1 MFSFVSVPKI
11 ISAPLDH
18 EQRQITSSVW
28 ILNGGEMKSSE
39 EDEEEEEAEG
49 LEESLNTSSRGIS
62 FPVEG
67 DVMFR
72 RGGVKPAII
81 EETERWGLVS

>member
-1 MFSFVSVPKI
+1 
-11 ISAPLDH
+11 
-18 EQRQITSSVW
+18 
-28 ILNGGEMKSSE
+28 MKSSE
-39 EDEEEEEAEG
+39 EDEEDGEEEEEAEG